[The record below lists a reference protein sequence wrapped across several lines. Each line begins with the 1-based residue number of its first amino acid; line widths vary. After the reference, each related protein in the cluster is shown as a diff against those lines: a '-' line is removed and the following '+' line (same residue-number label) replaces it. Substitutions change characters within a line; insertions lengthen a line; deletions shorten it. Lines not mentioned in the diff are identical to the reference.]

1 MKKIVF
7 LIAFLS
13 LFISTNAGNK
23 GIQQT
28 IKNIDGKRYIV
39 EPADSYALIEDILL
53 VKLNQ
58 NVGQIPE
65 ELNIVNS
72 NKLGF
77 HYVSVPEGIDIEEYA
92 DILKKDDRFDI
103 VEFLGEAKYCFTPN
117 DTYISNQWHINR
129 INLNKAWDIT
139 TGNSNVKVAVIDSG
153 VDAGHSDLGYGNDSY
168 SHVSTTLGYDYTGPC
183 SYQTPSFYHGTF
195 VAGVLGAKT
204 NNSVG
209 VAGVSGGNNS
219 AGITIIPYC
228 VGNDIPNSMYISSA
242 ILDAIEDGTDIINL
256 SLSAS
261 QTSDIISAIE
271 YAYYHD
277 ISIVCAAGNNAPLL
291 GIVFPASNQ
300 YTIAVGAT
308 DQNDQRSSLSKYGTG
323 IDIVAPGESIY
334 STTLSN
340 SYLSDGGTS
349 FSAPQVSG
357 VIALM
362 LSVNPNLTPS
372 EIRTI
377 LRNTAKKVSGYTYSD
392 GWNQEVGYGRLD
404 AYEAVKAAFKINV
417 TGADMICSEEIYD
430 LGNMPADNMVTLNAS
445 SSTTT
450 DISVSVS
457 PNLNIYSY
465 SSGSLTVRKIS
476 NGNGYIRVYYKGN
489 LIAEKNVWVG
499 APVINDVYQNGSYV
513 IIETDDASQTYD
525 DSYYIKIG
533 NRVFPMPGGMFSIF
547 LPRGTYQ
554 AEAYASNAC
563 GESDHYFTQIVIAGG
578 IHFAV
583 SNVSP
588 DGIVTITRTDDNG
601 EPLSIDVLDTEDK
614 GENIPYTLTN
624 SLTGRVVARG
634 MVPIAGGTLDF
645 SKQSKD
651 VYVLTL
657 LPEGAKEQTF
667 KIALK

>member
-28 IKNIDGKRYIV
+28 IKRIDGKRYIV

-58 NVGQIPE
+58 DVEKIPE
-65 ELNIVNS
+65 ELNIVTS

-168 SHVSTTLGYDYTGPC
+168 SHVSTTLGYDYTANC
-183 SYQTPSFYHGTF
+183 TYQTPSYYHGTY

-219 AGITIIPYC
+219 AGITIIPYN
-228 VGNDIPNSMYISSA
+228 VGNGKPNNIYVQAA
-242 ILDAIEDGTDIINL
+242 ILDAVDKGANIINL
-256 SLSAS
+256 SLSTNNNS
-261 QTSDIISAIE
+261 IMQSALS
-271 YAYYHD
+271 YAHNHNV
-277 ISIVCAAGNNAPLL
+277 SVVCATGNDTATS
-291 GIVFPASNQ
+291 ITFPASNQ
-300 YTIAVGAT
+300 YTIAVGALN
-308 DQNDQRSSLSKYGTG
+308 QNNQRRFSSNYGTG
-323 IDIVAPGESIY
+323 IDIVAPGEIIY
-334 STTLSN
+334 TTDLGNTYTS
-340 SYLSDGGTS
+340 SSGTS
-349 FSAPQVSG
+349 ISAPQISG
-357 VIALM
+357 VISLM
-362 LSVNPNLTPS
+362 LSANPNLTPTK
-372 EIRTI
+372 IRDI
-377 LRNTAKKVSGYTYSD
+377 LRNTADKIVGYTYTN
-392 GWNQEVGYGRLD
+392 GWNQEVGYGCLD
-404 AYEAVKAAFKINV
+404 AYGAVLAASINI
-417 TGADMICSEEIYD
+417 TGYNMVCTQEVFDIS
-430 LGNMPADNMVTLNAS
+430 NMPTDSLVTLNTNNS
-445 SSTTT
+445 PTGVS
-450 DISVSVS
+450 ISVS

-465 SSGSLTVRKIS
+465 SNGYLTVNKVS

-489 LIAEKNVWVG
+489 LIAEKKVWVG

-525 DSYYIKIG
+525 DSYYIKI
-533 NRVFPMPGGMFSIF
+533 NNHAYPIFGGRFSLF
-547 LPRGTYQ
+547 LPHGTYQ

-563 GESDHYFTQIVIAGG
+563 GESDPYYTQIVIAGG

-588 DGIVTITRTDDNG
+588 DGIVTITRVDDNG
-601 EPLSIDVLDTEDK
+601 EPLSREVLDTKDK

-624 SLTGRVVARG
+624 SLTGNVVARG
-634 MVPIAGGTLDF
+634 MVPIVGGTLDL
-645 SKQSKD
+645 SRQSKG
-651 VYVLTL
+651 VYSLTL
-657 LPEGAKEQTF
+657 YPKDSKEQSF
-667 KIALK
+667 KIALKK